1 MKKIFPVLFPLFA
14 FLLPLHAQSA
24 SIRNMDDNAHTLLV
38 RDGSEAYRVVLDP
51 KGYIESL
58 CSGCTIEVLGY
69 SILDIE
75 DEPLLQVIEGRL
87 ETAS

>member
-1 MKKIFPVLFPLFA
+1 MKKIFPVLFLLIA
-14 FLLPLHAQSA
+14 FLLPQHAQSA

-38 RDGSEAYRVVLDP
+38 RGGAEAYRVVLDP

-75 DEPLLQVIEGRL
+75 DEPLLQVVEGRL
-87 ETAS
+87 EVAP